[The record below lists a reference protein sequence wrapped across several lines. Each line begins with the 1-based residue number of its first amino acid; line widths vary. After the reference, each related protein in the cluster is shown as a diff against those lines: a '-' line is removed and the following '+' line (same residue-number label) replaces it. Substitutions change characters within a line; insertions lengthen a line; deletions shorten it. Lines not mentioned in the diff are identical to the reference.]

1 MFETEFVTQRPLNT
15 HTDALA
21 IKIVI
26 IPNLVCLIQSSCL
39 TSKQHLI
46 VHHIFFSISPLAS
59 NIYAVS
65 PITLTISLAN
75 STVCLLHS

>member
-1 MFETEFVTQRPLNT
+1 MFETEFVMQRPLNT
-15 HTDALA
+15 HTNALA

-26 IPNLVCLIQSSCL
+26 IPNPVCFLQSSCL

-46 VHHIFFSISPLAS
+46 VHHIFFSIPPLTS

-65 PITLTISLAN
+65 PITLSISLAN